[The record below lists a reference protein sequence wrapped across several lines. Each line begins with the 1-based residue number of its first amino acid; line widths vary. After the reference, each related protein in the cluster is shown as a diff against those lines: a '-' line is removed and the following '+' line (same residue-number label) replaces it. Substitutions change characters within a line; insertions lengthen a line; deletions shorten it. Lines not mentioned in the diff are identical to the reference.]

1 MNPGDPG
8 SAARVAGIVILYH
21 PQNSVL
27 GNVRT
32 FLPDVGI
39 LYVWDNSPG
48 ESLSIV
54 GALQHL
60 EKVVYMTEGGN
71 AGVARPMNIAARK
84 AALEGY
90 EFLLTMDQDS
100 YATAGMIP
108 TMLSLAGQDPSIGLI
123 SPYQLDRNV
132 PLTPPP
138 VDVERM
144 DAALTSGDL
153 VRLDAHARVGGFL
166 EKLFI
171 DYVDTEYCL
180 RLRAGNLGV
189 VRVNRAILSHAEG
202 RHTSRK
208 FFGVTVYPA
217 NHSPARFFYRARNRL
232 YLRRLYR
239 DIFPEFIRRV
249 DKLYWRTI
257 IKMLLYEEHRA
268 RKLVMACRGLNAFR
282 RGDYSPVPTEWE

>member
-1 MNPGDPG
+1 MTPRDPG
-8 SAARVAGIVILYH
+8 PAGRVAGVVILYH
-21 PQNSVL
+21 PQDSVL

-32 FLPDVGI
+32 ILPDVGI

-48 ESLSIV
+48 DCLPVVE
-54 GALQHL
+54 ALQRL
-60 EKVVYMTEGGN
+60 EKISYLTEGGN

-84 AALEGY
+84 AAAEGY

-100 YATAGMIP
+100 YATDGMIP
-108 TMLSLAGQDPSIGLI
+108 TMLSFAGQDLSIGLI
-123 SPYQLDRNV
+123 TPYQLDRNV
-132 PLTPPP
+132 RLTPPGE
-138 VDVERM
+138 DVERM
-144 DAALTSGDL
+144 DTALTSGNL
-153 VRLDAHARVGGFL
+153 VRLEAHASVGGFL

-180 RLRAGNLGV
+180 RLRTAHFGV

-202 RHTSRK
+202 SHTTRK

-239 DIFPEFIRRV
+239 DIFPEFIGLV

-257 IKMLLYEEHRA
+257 IKMLLYEKQRA
-268 RKLVMACRGLNAFR
+268 KKLVMAWRGLNAFR
-282 RGDYSPVPTEWE
+282 RGDYSPVPTEWK